1 MLSRVQGIRHG
12 QASQHTQHGE
22 LTSPLPNAIESAAA
36 MKEQRHTSSAAASLQ
51 GVLDLMQERLTVSSV
66 RQS

>member
-1 MLSRVQGIRHG
+1 MHSRVQGIRHD
-12 QASQHTQHGE
+12 QASQHIQHGE
-22 LTSPLPNAIESAAA
+22 LTSPLPNTIESAAT

-66 RQS
+66 WQS